1 MIMNKHNN
9 TPLLSRVVEYA
20 NKDVTCFDV
29 PGHKRG
35 RYLEELKDVLGEMTL
50 KMDVNSSKTVD
61 NLSNPTGVIKEAEDL
76 IADAFKCS
84 NAFMLVNGSTSGVQ
98 YMIMASLEHG
108 DKVLLPRNVHKSAIN
123 ALILSG
129 AKPVF
134 IEPEIDAEYGIVN
147 GITPEALSHS
157 LDLHNDIKAV
167 LIINPTYFGA
177 ASNLK
182 KIIEI
187 SHGRNIPVLVDQAH
201 GAHFSFHKGLPLSGA
216 EIGADLITVS
226 MHKTGGSFT
235 QSSVLL
241 HNEGIISKT
250 KVRSTINLLQTTSAS
265 YLLMSSIDVAR
276 KKLVMEG
283 KERLGKLLE
292 LTINAKKEINKIPG
306 LKCIMKESYVN
317 SKGVYDY
324 DELKMV
330 IKVSDLGVSGF
341 FVYDLLVNEYSIQM
355 ELAEPNVV
363 LAIVSFG
370 DDETTLSKL
379 VEALKDISKRFF
391 NTMPLKDIDV
401 LSSLKNPKILLS
413 PRDAYYHP
421 KRLIH
426 IKKAEGLIA
435 GESIMVYPPGI
446 PLIIPGELITKEIIN
461 HYLYLKDEGTI
472 TLNEDDDPYMI
483 QILDNSQEE
492 DMLDLW
498 YTENHQED
506 TKFSIKVKE
515 HIHSEKS
522 EFQQIDFFDSETFG
536 KFFTLDG
543 LMMVTEKDEFI
554 YHDMI
559 THVPM
564 AVNPA
569 IKNVLIIGGGDGGT
583 AREVLRY
590 DSVEKVDMVE
600 IDERVVRLCEKYIPQ
615 TACKLTDPRITLHF
629 EDGLKFVQE
638 AKESTYDL
646 ILVDSTDPI
655 GPGEGLFT
663 YEFYNNC
670 KRVLTD
676 AGILINQHESPYYS
690 NYSHEMKRAHL
701 KIKETFPVAK
711 VYQFHMPTYPSGHWL
726 FGFASKKLDP
736 IKDLN
741 AEVWNKIGL
750 KTKYYNTD
758 LHVGAFMLPSYV
770 RDELN
775 NA

>member
-1 MIMNKHNN
+1 MNKHLN
-9 TPLLSRVVEYA
+9 TPLLSKVVEYSK
-20 NKDVTCFDV
+20 KDVTCFDV

-35 RYLEELKDVLGEMTL
+35 RYLTELNKAFGEGTL
-50 KMDVNSSKTVD
+50 KLDVNSSKTVD
-61 NLSNPTGVIKEAEDL
+61 NLSSPKGVIKDAEGL

-98 YMIMASLEHG
+98 YMIMAATGHG
-108 DKVLLPRNVHKSAIN
+108 DKILLPRNVHKSAIN

-129 AKPVF
+129 AKPIF
-134 IEPEIDAEYGIVN
+134 IEPEIDTEYGIVN
-147 GITPEALSHS
+147 GITPESVSHA

-167 LIINPTYFGA
+167 LLINPTYFGA
-177 ASNLK
+177 ASNIK

-187 SHGRNIPVLVDQAH
+187 CHSRKIPVLVDQAH
-201 GAHFSFHKGLPLSGA
+201 GAHFSFHKDIPPSASEL
-216 EIGADLITVS
+216 GADLITLS
-226 MHKTGGSFT
+226 MHKTGGSLT
-235 QSSVLL
+235 QTSILL
-241 HNEGIISKT
+241 HNEGIIEKT
-250 KVRSTINLLQTTSAS
+250 KVRSTINLMQTTSAS
-265 YLLMSSIDVAR
+265 YILMSSIDIAR
-276 KKLVMEG
+276 KKLVLEG
-283 KERLGKLLE
+283 EERLDKLLK
-292 LTINAKKEINKIPG
+292 LTRDAKEEINKIPG
-306 LKCIMKESYVN
+306 LKCIMKKDYIN
-317 SKGVYDY
+317 GQGVFDY
-324 DELKMV
+324 DDLKVV
-330 IKVSDLGVSGF
+330 INVKNLGVSGF
-341 FVYDLLVNEYSIQM
+341 FIYDLLINEYSIQM

-363 LAIVSFG
+363 LAIISFG
-370 DDETTLSKL
+370 DDESTINKLLS
-379 VEALKDISKRFF
+379 ALWDISKRFF
-391 NTMPLKDIDV
+391 NKNPIKNRDV
-401 LSSLKNPKILLS
+401 SKSLKNPKMLLS
-413 PRDAYYHP
+413 PRDAYYHK
-421 KRLIH
+421 KRLIN
-426 IKKAEGLIA
+426 IKDSEGLIA

-446 PLIIPGELITKEIIN
+446 PLIIPGELITKDIID
-461 HYLYLKDEGTI
+461 HYLYLKSEGTI

-483 QILDNSQEE
+483 QILDGSKE
-492 DMLDLW
+492 DKMLDLW

-536 KFFTLDG
+536 RFFTLDG

-559 THVPM
+559 THIPM
-564 AVNPA
+564 AVNPN
-569 IKNVLIIGGGDGGT
+569 IKKVLIIGGGDGGT

-590 DSVEKVDMVE
+590 NHIEKVDMVE
-600 IDERVVRLCEKYIPQ
+600 IDERVVRLCEKYLPQ
-615 TACKLTDPRITLHF
+615 TAGKLNDERLTLHF

-638 AKESTYDL
+638 SPENTYDL

-701 KIKETFPVAK
+701 KIKETFPIAK

-736 IKDLN
+736 LKDLN
-741 AEVWNKIGL
+741 ADKWNSLNI

-758 LHVGAFMLPSYV
+758 LHVGAFMLPTYV
-770 RDELN
+770 KDELN